1 MRFLIL
7 RFLIWSWCSKT
18 IIWVELSLAGGGSG
32 GKVIAWS
39 SGSWS
44 SGSWSSGSW
53 SSGGWSSGGWSSG
66 SWNSGALFP
75 GGSNFWAPQ
84 PSPAYP
90 RWAAGFAGFAGL
102 LLGCCLVCWFAAWP
116 AAWPACCFDLAA
128 FTRPSPDN
136 QNPTKE
142 NARKII
148 RVSADNQT
156 TKKAPKHVDVWVTA
170 LFFHIEE
177 TKRSRAQ
184 DTCAHKQF
192 TGVEHWPIS

>member
-1 MRFLIL
+1 MG
-7 RFLIWSWCSKT
+7 C
-18 IIWVELSLAGGGSG
+18 WVCWVCWFA
-32 GKVIAWS
+32 AW
-39 SGSWS
+39 
-44 SGSWSSGSW
+44 
-53 SSGGWSSGGWSSG
+53 
-66 SWNSGALFP
+66 
-75 GGSNFWAPQ
+75 
-84 PSPAYP
+84 
-90 RWAAGFAGFAGL
+90 L
-102 LLGCCLVCWFAAWP
+102 LLGLLVCWFAAWP
-116 AAWPACCFDLAA
+116 AAWLACCFALAA
-128 FTRPSPDN
+128 CTRPSPDN

>member
-1 MRFLIL
+1 MHDFCPNRPRCMTCVQITKSACSARLSPWWIQFLG
-7 RFLIWSWCSKT
+7 T
-18 IIWVELSLAGGGSG
+18 PA
-32 GKVIAWS
+32 
-39 SGSWS
+39 
-44 SGSWSSGSW
+44 
-53 SSGGWSSGGWSSG
+53 
-66 SWNSGALFP
+66 
-75 GGSNFWAPQ
+75 Q
-84 PSPAYP
+84 PSLPQMGC
-90 RWAAGFAGFAGL
+90 WVCWVCWFAAWL
-102 LLGCCLVCWFAAWP
+102 LLGLLVCWFAAWP
-116 AAWPACCFDLAA
+116 AAWLACCFALAA